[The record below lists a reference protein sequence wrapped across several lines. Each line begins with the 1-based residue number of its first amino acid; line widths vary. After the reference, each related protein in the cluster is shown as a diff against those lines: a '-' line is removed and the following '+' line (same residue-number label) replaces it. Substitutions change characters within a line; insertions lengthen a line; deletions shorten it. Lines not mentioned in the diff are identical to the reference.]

1 MNHEMSD
8 QKGYQT
14 AEKID
19 TLQNL
24 VHGLSIGS
32 CVLHLLVLVGEVIF
46 TLYHKSKCWEEQRNL
61 FANFWLFFHTE
72 CTIGIATSILTAI
85 TMLYFEPTKE
95 KKIIMI
101 PSIAAQ
107 SLLMM
112 FLLTLLFVYLKMIL
126 GGECID
132 RNPIIYIG
140 LIFLIYLLIISFW
153 LLQSMLTLFNLIGSD
168 TVNNPNSNENE
179 IDASFYGSFLNLSRS

>member
-1 MNHEMSD
+1 MDHKMGD
-8 QKGYQT
+8 QKRSQT

-24 VHGLSIGS
+24 VHGLSIGN
-32 CVLHLLVLVGEVIF
+32 CALHLFVLVVEVIF
-46 TLYHKSKCWEEQRNL
+46 TLYHKSKCWEKQRNL

-85 TMLYFEPTKE
+85 TMLYFEPTK
-95 KKIIMI
+95 KKKMIMI

-107 SLLMM
+107 SLLTIC
-112 FLLTLLFVYLKMIL
+112 LLTLLFVYLKIIT

-132 RNPIIYIG
+132 RNPIIYIC

-153 LLQSMLTLFNLIGSD
+153 LLQSMLSLFILIGSD
-168 TVNNPNSNENE
+168 TVDNPNSDENGVE
-179 IDASFYGSFLNLSRS
+179 ASFYGSFLNLSRS

>member
-1 MNHEMSD
+1 MDHKMGD
-8 QKGYQT
+8 QKRSQT

-32 CVLHLLVLVGEVIF
+32 CALHLFVLVVEVIF
-46 TLYHKSKCWEEQRNL
+46 TLYHKSKCWEKQRNL
-61 FANFWLFFHTE
+61 FANFWLFFQTE

-85 TMLYFEPTKE
+85 TMLYFEPTK
-95 KKIIMI
+95 KKKMIMI

-107 SLLMM
+107 SLLTIC
-112 FLLTLLFVYLKMIL
+112 LLALLFVYLKIIL

-132 RNPIIYIG
+132 RNPIIYIC
-140 LIFLIYLLIISFW
+140 LIFLVYLLIISSW
-153 LLQSMLTLFNLIGSD
+153 LLQSMLSLFDLIGSEVVD
-168 TVNNPNSNENE
+168 NPNSDENE
-179 IDASFYGSFLNLSRS
+179 VEALFYG